1 MAVPHQAA
9 LGRGSAAGDAGG
21 GVPVPVLRASLHVH
35 GPSPPLALCRLLLHL
50 VAPVLSRRGAPRGP
64 RSLIYHQ
71 HSWKLLSWHYRATP
85 LLDSTRATHATLMGV
100 DIGGSC
106 LGSVLPEVPRVRFWF
121 LCSDGG
127 PTWKPQGVT
136 KGR

>member
-21 GVPVPVLRASLHVH
+21 GVPVPVLRASLHVR

-71 HSWKLLSWHYRATP
+71 RSWKLLSWHYRATP
-85 LLDSTRATHATLMGV
+85 LLDSGYSCHPHGCRHRRKLSGKCPTR
-100 DIGGSC
+100 S
-106 LGSVLPEVPRVRFWF
+106 
-121 LCSDGG
+121 
-127 PTWKPQGVT
+127 PQGQVLVSLL
-136 KGR
+136 